1 MFTSLFEQIEQVK
14 LRVEA
19 GADVD
24 GTKTKSVCESTKF
37 IHQPSE
43 RLVLRASVC
52 KPGCLNRRKF
62 RFLSLKEE
70 IRDIMDARKYLV
82 IGRRSRFF
90 VTRQIFCVKISN
102 YFISFIM

>member
-37 IHQPSE
+37 IYQPSE
-43 RLVLRASVC
+43 RLVLRASSVC
-52 KPGCLNRRKF
+52 KAGIEVTKF
-62 RFLSLKEE
+62 RFLSLKKFE
-70 IRDIMDARKYLV
+70 IKARE
-82 IGRRSRFF
+82 S
-90 VTRQIFCVKISN
+90 T
-102 YFISFIM
+102 